1 MDIPVI
7 FAQSGRGD
15 EIRSLTLP
23 EGRCIPSSDSAD
35 VPLSEAIVAL
45 PRTESRQPVVI
56 ADWGSIRS
64 RRFKEGVVKGMKV
77 RGRDIWLMIWI
88 EDADDLMDAFNT
100 VADTVMAPLHAISG
114 KEDLKDICS
123 LSDSVIPTVFCTGG
137 RAMGMGSRR
146 SDLTEVV
153 PDLVDMGFYRIC
165 VIDPDDSVDAETWDV
180 IRDICPSCMPLVSDR
195 SIAKDFADVIVPLR
209 LRSLPLGTPP
219 RHPGRLP
226 CRPCPSRRPPDG
238 PTTPSPAWPR
248 TP

>member
-15 EIRSLTLP
+15 EIRSLALP
-23 EGRCIPSSDSAD
+23 EGRCIPSSDDAD
-35 VPLSEAIVAL
+35 VLLSEAVAAL

-64 RRFKEGVVKGMKV
+64 RRFEEGVVKGMKV

-114 KEDLKDICS
+114 EEDLKDICS

-146 SDLTEVV
+146 SDLTEIV
-153 PDLVDMGFYRIC
+153 PSLVDMGFYRIC
-165 VIDPDDSVDAETWDV
+165 VVDPDDSVDAGTWD
-180 IRDICPSCMPLVSDR
+180 IICDICPSCMPLVSDR
-195 SIAKDFADVIVPLR
+195 SAVEGFADAIVPLR
-209 LRSLPLGTPP
+209 LRSLPRGTPP

-226 CRPCPSRRPPDG
+226 CRPCPFRRPPND
-238 PTTPSPAWPR
+238 PTTPSPALTR